1 MLNSNAYFFSNE
13 ININRKLNFVSY
25 LFYDSIICKVIY
37 LLFALNIALNF
48 KTIFKKNIIINS
60 VSLII
65 IFQSLFFSIIYL
77 INPNLLKLS
86 PIYSEYIFLTIFALQ
101 SFLILEKINYLK
113 KYIILFLSIFSISL
127 YSSIFLKFPDYLKI
141 SKQEKNSLI
150 SKLKDELNNEK
161 EFGGKFITYNNAKS
175 ADGYLS
181 WSENVHNDI
190 FKINK
195 NFKSDFRILSS
206 LHYQIPSLNF
216 YNSFITP
223 ISYNFKKELISD
235 NIKNERSAF
244 VFDLINYKILDLL
257 GVKFIID
264 KNDLKDQNIYKVRS
278 VKKNSLKINLYEI
291 INFSPFKNP
300 DNIIMSK
307 NIKETFAI
315 LKSNNFNSTNDVII
329 NKIFINNFNLEFNKI
344 NDFKFKIY
352 NNSILTYG
360 SSKNPSIIV
369 LPYEFSN
376 CFISKNKNKLFPVNG
391 GLLGIL
397 YKNKIQDEIYFKQN
411 FYKNF
416 NCALKDFFHYKKIK
430 N

>member
-1 MLNSNAYFFSNE
+1 
-13 ININRKLNFVSY
+13 
-25 LFYDSIICKVIY
+25 
-37 LLFALNIALNF
+37 
-48 KTIFKKNIIINS
+48 
-60 VSLII
+60 
-65 IFQSLFFSIIYL
+65 
-77 INPNLLKLS
+77 
-86 PIYSEYIFLTIFALQ
+86 
-101 SFLILEKINYLK
+101 
-113 KYIILFLSIFSISL
+113 
-127 YSSIFLKFPDYLKI
+127 
-141 SKQEKNSLI
+141 
-150 SKLKDELNNEK
+150 
-161 EFGGKFITYNNAKS
+161 
-175 ADGYLS
+175 
-181 WSENVHNDI
+181 
-190 FKINK
+190 
-195 NFKSDFRILSS
+195 
-206 LHYQIPSLNF
+206 
-216 YNSFITP
+216 
-223 ISYNFKKELISD
+223 
-235 NIKNERSAF
+235 
-244 VFDLINYKILDLL
+244 
-257 GVKFIID
+257 
-264 KNDLKDQNIYKVRS
+264 KVRS